1 MICDVGGLRLHQP
14 LQPYQRFDSVIKL
27 FISDIDGCLAAP
39 YEAYDLEG
47 LSTLRRLP
55 DEADTAPTLSICS
68 GRSYPYVEAMT
79 QALALTT
86 PVLFEAG
93 GGQFDP
99 VAAQTAWS
107 PHLTDEVEAK
117 LRTVERWFVT
127 ECVPGTHISLDHAK
141 RTQTGVV
148 SPEVEEIR
156 ALLPRTEKFVA
167 EEAPGLH
174 VFATDISVDVVPPG
188 ITKRDGVEWLAER
201 LDLGLDE
208 MAYIG
213 DAETDLEA
221 LNAVGTSFAPANAD
235 AAVRAEV
242 DHVTEGT
249 VLEGTLEAYRYCWAQ
264 NES

>member
-1 MICDVGGLRLHQP
+1 
-14 LQPYQRFDSVIKL
+14 VIKL
-27 FISDIDGCLAAP
+27 FITDIDGCLAAP
-39 YEAYDLEG
+39 YEAFDLEG
-47 LSTLRRLP
+47 LATLRRLP
-55 DEADTAPTLSICS
+55 DEGDTAPALTLCS
-68 GRSYPYVEAMT
+68 GRSYPYVEAMS

-86 PVLFEAG
+86 PMLFEAG

-117 LRTVERWFVT
+117 LRTVEQWFVT

-148 SPEVEEIR
+148 SPKVEEIR
-156 ALLPRTEKFVA
+156 ALLPRTRDFVA

-174 VFATDISVDVVPPG
+174 VFGTDISVDVVPPG
-188 ITKRDGVEWLAER
+188 ITKRDGVEWLADR
-201 LDLGLDE
+201 LGLGLDE

-213 DAETDLEA
+213 DAETDLGA
-221 LNAVGTSFAPANAD
+221 LDAVGISFAPANAD
-235 AAVRAEV
+235 RAVRTQV

-249 VLEGTLEAYRYCWAQ
+249 VLKGTLEAYRYCRAQ
-264 NES
+264 NDA

>member
-1 MICDVGGLRLHQP
+1 MIE
-14 LQPYQRFDSVIKL
+14 L
-27 FISDIDGCLAAP
+27 FITDIDGCLASP
-39 YEAYDLEG
+39 YEAYDLTG
-47 LSTLRRLP
+47 LDTLRRLP
-55 DEADTAPTLSICS
+55 HEADTAPALTLCS

-79 QALALTT
+79 QALGLTT

-117 LRTVERWFVT
+117 LRTVERWFAT
-127 ECVPGTHISLDHAK
+127 ECVPGTQISIDHAK

-148 SPEVEEIR
+148 SPKGDEIR
-156 ALLPRTEKFVA
+156 ALRPRTEQFVA
-167 EEAPGLH
+167 EETPGLH

-188 ITKRDGVEWLAER
+188 ITKRDGVEWLADR
-201 LDLGLDE
+201 LGLALDE
-208 MAYIG
+208 TAYIG

-235 AAVRAEV
+235 ATVRAQV

-249 VLEGTLEAYRYCWAQ
+249 VLDGVLEAFRYCRAQ
-264 NES
+264 NDS

>member
-1 MICDVGGLRLHQP
+1 MT
-14 LQPYQRFDSVIKL
+14 KL
-27 FISDIDGCLAAP
+27 FITDIDGCLAAP
-39 YEAYDLEG
+39 YEAYALEG
-47 LSTLRRLP
+47 LDTLRRLP
-55 DEADTAPTLSICS
+55 DEAGAAPALTICS

-117 LRTVERWFVT
+117 LRVVEQWFTT
-127 ECVPGTHISLDHAK
+127 EWVPGTSISLDHAK

-148 SPEVEEIR
+148 SPEVDEIR
-156 ALLPRTEKFVA
+156 TLRPRTEQFVA

-188 ITKRDGVEWLAER
+188 VTKRDGIEWLADR
-201 LDLGLDE
+201 LDLALDE

-235 AAVRAEV
+235 DAVRAAV
-242 DHVTEGT
+242 DHVTDGA
-249 VLEGTLEAYRYCWAQ
+249 VLDGTLAAYRHCWAQ